1 MYLETCSALLAQ
13 SLLLFL
19 IWGFNFT
26 IADPIASILVSLII
40 FKSAYG
46 ISKSSLNILMEGT
59 PNDIDLNAVIKA
71 ISKDERIQNVHDC
84 HVWTISNDMNALSC
98 HAVVPE
104 YLSVQTCETML
115 KSIESDLLQLNIQHM
130 TIQLETPEHKHDE
143 STLCSGIHEHSH

>member
-1 MYLETCSALLAQ
+1 
-13 SLLLFL
+13 
-19 IWGFNFT
+19 
-26 IADPIASILVSLII
+26 
-40 FKSAYG
+40 
-46 ISKSSLNILMEGT
+46 MEGT

-130 TIQLETPEHKHDE
+130 TIQRNTR
-143 STLCSGIHEHSH
+143 TQTR